1 MRQVTSTTGKTLYT
15 TNILAGNHQIIA
27 DEPEDIGGQDLGAT
41 PMELLAAS
49 LASCTSITLRMY
61 ADRKNWAID
70 EIKVEV
76 NIVRN
81 KEKTSTDFQKTITVK
96 GALDEEMKQLVLSIA
111 NACPVH
117 KILSNTVAINSELVM
132 AATEK

>member
-27 DEPEDIGGQDLGAT
+27 DEPEDVGGQDLGAT

-61 ADRKNWAID
+61 ADRKQWAID

-76 NIVRN
+76 NIIRD
-81 KEKTSTDFQKTITVK
+81 KEKTSTDFQRTIKVK
-96 GALDEEMKQLVLSIA
+96 GTINEEMKQRLLTIA

-117 KILSNTVAINSELVM
+117 KILSNTVAINSELVF
-132 AATEK
+132 ATTEQ

>member
-27 DEPEDIGGQDLGAT
+27 DEPENEGGQDLGAT

-61 ADRKNWAID
+61 ADRKQWAID

-76 NIVRN
+76 NIVRD
-81 KEKTSTDFQKTITVK
+81 KEKTTTDFQKVIMVK
-96 GALDEEMKQLVLSIA
+96 GALDETMKQRFLAIA

-117 KILSNTVAINSELVM
+117 KILSNTVSINSELRMDSV
-132 AATEK
+132 EQ